1 MLRVVD
7 PKNKQTKKE
16 KKKKRKQSATK
27 KHWVL
32 LDLFLDHYDDIMGV

>member
-7 PKNKQTKKE
+7 PKKNKQTKTE
-16 KKKKRKQSATK
+16 KKRKQSATK
-27 KHWVL
+27 KHWAL